1 MVNPFEE
8 TLQAGTIDP
17 REQYIMQQS
26 MFNQPEEPTYSI
38 GDSYQ
43 GDQSG
48 IMNWALTPAKWFHE
62 NVGRKINANEPYY
75 NPPITS
81 DAPTGKTTSIFKVGD
96 TPVSVVD
103 AFKNYRHSGEIPSFN
118 LGSLLSSYISPMVIG
133 ATLRDHGFLGDL
145 EEWQASVDRGDYEAA
160 LAAKGLP
167 FNKPASSTFSMVPS
181 RYENQLKFNVD
192 IDDLLNKYVPG
203 ISVPGDL
210 SASYIHDFDSED
222 PSDVIKLM
230 YSLQFGG
237 P

>member
-1 MVNPFEE
+1 MANPFEE
-8 TLQAGTIDP
+8 TLQAGRIDP
-17 REQYIMQQS
+17 REQAIMQQG

-62 NVGRKINANEPYY
+62 NVGSTMNKDDLYY

-81 DAPTGKTTSIFKVGD
+81 DAPTGKTTSIFKIGD
-96 TPVSVVD
+96 TPVSAVD
-103 AFKNYRHSGEIPSFN
+103 AFKNRIRYGETPSLN
-118 LGSLLSSYISPMVIG
+118 LGSLLSSYIAPMVIG
-133 ATLRDHGFLGDL
+133 AGLREHGSPGDL
-145 EEWQASVDRGDYEAA
+145 EKWQAFVDRGDYEAA

-222 PSDVIKLM
+222 ESDVIKLM